1 MLKYLELVRE
11 WFGKVKVFRGKNVS
25 EKKKRKKRE
34 KKRKEKERER
44 RRCRWACYTF
54 GVLYFFLWG
63 GRLNCLDV
71 LYFFCGLEVE
81 LLGGAILFWWGE
93 GEC

>member
-34 KKRKEKERER
+34 KKRKEKEREG

-54 GVLYFFLWG
+54 GVLYFFCGLEIELLG
-63 GRLNCLDV
+63 CAIL
-71 LYFFCGLEVE
+71 FCGLE
-81 LLGGAILFWWGE
+81 